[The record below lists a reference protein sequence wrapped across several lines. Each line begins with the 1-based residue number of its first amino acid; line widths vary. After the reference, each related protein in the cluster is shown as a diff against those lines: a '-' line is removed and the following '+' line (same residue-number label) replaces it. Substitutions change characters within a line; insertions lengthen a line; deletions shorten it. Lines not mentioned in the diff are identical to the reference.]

1 MVELLTLRGK
11 CSPLRSKAAHFSGHL
26 PNINTLL
33 AQGEKELVLFVTVGN
48 DAAQHI
54 YQKLGF
60 QIEEEFETNL
70 IKPV

>member
-1 MVELLTLRGK
+1 MTQPDAKGKGIATFLLKKSINALLTQ
-11 CSPLRSKAAHFSGHL
+11 S
-26 PNINTLL
+26 
-33 AQGEKELVLFVTVGN
+33 EKELVLFVTVGN

-60 QIEEEFETNL
+60 QIEEEFETDR